1 MAAPLQQPEK
11 AGPSPADRAVIR
23 NFVAYLEVCGF
34 CRCDSAQ
41 KDKVMPFNRLDGQ
54 EYSHAYI
61 GDRLNRWLKST
72 DQQLTFREVAYI
84 VACLPLIKGTKFIP
98 GDRCRHWEDPN
109 TGTLYG
115 NAWRGYV
122 PQGESA
128 EISPLLLELFE
139 RLAPVPS
146 ERRVLIQWLAHIVQ
160 HPWERP
166 SWHIMIPSEPG
177 TGKGFLLEQ
186 VLHPLLHHTMVI
198 SSFSQLTAQF
208 SPVLESSLLVLLDDC
223 KSKSDSTQTR
233 LKSIMSEERQYVEG
247 KHKTGGMVNS
257 YTRFILASNETRPL
271 ILEPGERRWF
281 VLTRAVHRVDLWET
295 QRFIKRLADWLAL
308 PGSLDTVYRWLER
321 FDLTGFDPK
330 AVPMSDGLAHMIAMS
345 KSQEQVC
352 TENFIK
358 GHPVFNRPDLHAE
371 MKEQGMR
378 PSTNQ
383 LRHLLDGIGYETHHI
398 RLDHFDGKQKY
409 ICAPAGWTKDQIE
422 AAFVSL
428 PVAEVP
434 Y

>member
-1 MAAPLQQPEK
+1 MPLQQPEK
-11 AGPSPADRAVIR
+11 AGPSPADLAVIR
-23 NFVAYLEVCGF
+23 EFVAYLEVCGF

-61 GDRLNRWLKST
+61 GDRLDQWCKST

-98 GDRCRHWEDPN
+98 GDRRPNWTDPN

-115 NAWRGYV
+115 NAWRGYT
-122 PQGESA
+122 PQGDSA
-128 EISPLLLELFE
+128 EVSPLVHEFFE
-139 RLAPVPS
+139 RLIPDPR
-146 ERRVLIQWLAHIVQ
+146 ERHIFIQYLAHIVQ
-160 HPWERP
+160 RPWERP

-177 TGKGFLLEQ
+177 TGKGFLLQQ

-208 SPVLESSLLVLLDDC
+208 SPVLESTLLVLLDDC

-233 LKSIMSEERQYVEG
+233 LKSLMSEDRQYVEG

-257 YTRFILASNETRPL
+257 YTRFILASNELRPL
-271 ILEPGERRWF
+271 ILEPEERRWF
-281 VLTRAVHRVDLWET
+281 VLARAVHRTDLWET
-295 QRFIKRLADWLAL
+295 QRFIKRFADWLAQ
-308 PGSLDTVYRWLER
+308 PGSLDKVYRWLQGY
-321 FDLTGFDPK
+321 DLTGFDPK
-330 AVPMSDGLAHMIAMS
+330 AVPMSDGLAQMIAKS
-345 KSQEQVC
+345 KSQEQVF
-352 TENFIK
+352 TENFIEEN
-358 GHPVFNRPDLHAE
+358 PVFNRPDLQAA
-371 MKEQGMR
+371 MKEHGMR

-422 AAFVSL
+422 AAFASL
-428 PVAEVP
+428 PVAEASF
-434 Y
+434 